1 MTSEQEALT
10 AIMRTAEAAKEPC
23 GSDPESPTAIRNS
36 KFATIAMMAAQGL
49 GIVRGPSLAG
59 SAQPEEPVAWQLSL
73 SFPAEGDYEWSPW
86 REVDEDALRV
96 YRRKAAEHPDRFRL
110 RPVYTHPVG
119 AVLPAPDAPVSGLE
133 SVPRDDGWRHV
144 ANEWADCACNAVQ
157 WLRNIRNG
165 ISTAEDALK
174 NLGECM
180 RGSPRSS
187 STRRNTRR

>member
-1 MTSEQEALT
+1 MTSEQEALIDELRES
-10 AIMRTAEAAKEPC
+10 AFAAGQACALNQMFRLDISQK
-23 GSDPESPTAIRNS
+23 R
-36 KFATIAMMAAQGL
+36 AADAAREL
-49 GIVRGPSLAG
+49 RAALAG